1 MNDMKKRI
9 IYLCIAVGALAV
21 SSCSSEEYPDNPVGK
36 DSIRLSAVVP
46 NRSRANP
53 TTTASIQ
60 DFVVYAFTEKSTLM
74 EGVKVYREGG
84 SWTYS
89 PAAYWPVSPVNFYAF
104 SPDITSS
111 PDITGSAGGNIP
123 DYVSDGTVDLLY
135 STKIGV
141 VQQAAPVEL
150 NFRHAMSNIN
160 VLLSSQNPR
169 IQVVLR
175 HMSLNNIYIQGT
187 FDFPQKS
194 TVASTPDVVGKWS
207 MLKNLNRMM
216 LFYAITATDSVV
228 LTPVATNY
236 TLNNLKTGFVIP
248 QPLTEVTLDNGK
260 YVGSY
265 ISVECEIYDTA
276 TGVKLWPNSNTPEY
290 MLVEQS
296 ECGRII
302 YPTTSSDVTAWLP
315 GHVYNYNIRINNP
328 TVLDRIEFDVNV
340 DDYIIDSM

>member
-21 SSCSSEEYPDNPVGK
+21 SSCSSEEYPDNPVEK

-160 VLLSSQNPR
+160 VLLSS
-169 IQVVLR
+169 
-175 HMSLNNIYIQGT
+175 HGSDYYI
-187 FDFPQKS
+187 
-194 TVASTPDVVGKWS
+194 V
-207 MLKNLNRMM
+207 
-216 LFYAITATDSVV
+216 
-228 LTPVATNY
+228 
-236 TLNNLKTGFVIP
+236 
-248 QPLTEVTLDNGK
+248 
-260 YVGSY
+260 
-265 ISVECEIYDTA
+265 
-276 TGVKLWPNSNTPEY
+276 
-290 MLVEQS
+290 
-296 ECGRII
+296 
-302 YPTTSSDVTAWLP
+302 
-315 GHVYNYNIRINNP
+315 
-328 TVLDRIEFDVNV
+328 
-340 DDYIIDSM
+340 